1 MITTKKELKE
11 YLDADALLYPK
22 LSRNIFSKLKNIV
35 VTNPQNSQHKI
46 YSYLKC
52 LRHAEY
58 HANNVKYH
66 KRISL
71 ESIFHTILMIG
82 YYYRLRKLSYQ
93 TGIQI
98 APNSFGKGLQI
109 WHYGYI
115 VVNADARI
123 GDYATIYPGVVIG
136 AKPNGIPT
144 IGSHV
149 FIGAGSKIL
158 GGIRI
163 GDNVTIAPNA
173 VVTKDVPDNVIV
185 GGVPAKIIKW
195 KND

>member
-1 MITTKKELKE
+1 MITTKKELKD

-52 LRHAEY
+52 LRYAEY
-58 HANNVKYH
+58 HMNNVKCQ

-136 AKPNGIPT
+136 AKPNGTPT

-158 GGIRI
+158 GGVRI

-173 VVTKDVPDNVIV
+173 VITKDVPDNVIV